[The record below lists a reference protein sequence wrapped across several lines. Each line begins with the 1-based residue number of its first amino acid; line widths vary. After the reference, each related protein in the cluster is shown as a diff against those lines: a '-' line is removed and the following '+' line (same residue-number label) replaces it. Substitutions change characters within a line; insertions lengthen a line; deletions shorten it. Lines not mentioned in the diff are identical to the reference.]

1 MLFLGDLIKVPI
13 VFTKVFRYVYCDSE
27 LHDCTIMDFAVKERN
42 VVILGK
48 VGSGKKTLGNHIC
61 GANIFRHEQGVLGAG
76 NVGVHYGER
85 TKGDTLYRIQ
95 IVDTESLQTGYND
108 PIPHIRKRFTTVH
121 LIIFVIPHG
130 RYTDESHAS
139 LLHAVESLNKRAR
152 SVSALVITHC
162 EGMTDVQ
169 RRSITTEFRNNARS
183 SQVVN
188 FMEKGTYAV
197 GFPDISTLPPH
208 VKSVL
213 QNEIAVDATKITQLV
228 ENCYNSLGI
237 EELVRQ
243 ASKQPFQ
250 RSSATAAMQ
259 LKTTDKYRE
268 VTAGKPREDMSMFS
282 QPSQLQ
288 SSPRFQRDSQPMM
301 PVCQEDQ
308 LIDLHEDDSAIN
320 TPSTLSP
327 NPLKIQSS
335 PRFQRDSQPM
345 MPVCQEVNLIDLH
358 EGHSTINTPST
369 LCTKSVLILGKVGS
383 GKKTLGN
390 HIAGEV
396 ILRNTTT
403 TSSMAS
409 VTRDVGMFVGTFK
422 ERDTIYRIL
431 TCDTESLRTG
441 YSNPLPYIVEH
452 FQNIDLIIFV
462 IANGRYTDES
472 HGSLLHVVKNL
483 HHRATLISAL
493 VITHCDGIKAEER
506 QDIISQF
513 RADDRCAPLA
523 AFMGKGIYAVGFPD
537 TSPFAPIGVKQ
548 AMEKLIAEDEN
559 TVRNLV
565 RECKFSV
572 PVQHLA
578 VSVQSEHTYKR
589 SKISPELQCRSQ

>member
-85 TKGDTLYRIQ
+85 TKEDTLYRIQ

-197 GFPDISTLPPH
+197 GFPDTSTLPPH

-213 QNEIAVDATKITQLV
+213 QNGIAVDENSIKRLV
-228 ENCYNSLGI
+228 ERCDSSLRVEDLPGQAIKKSFQSPSVAHTQMQSTNS
-237 EELVRQ
+237 Q
-243 ASKQPFQ
+243 TQ
-250 RSSATAAMQ
+250 R
-259 LKTTDKYRE
+259 RE
-268 VTAGKPREDMSMFS
+268 SGNFR
-282 QPSQLQ
+282 
-288 SSPRFQRDSQPMM
+288 
-301 PVCQEDQ
+301 Q
-308 LIDLHEDDSAIN
+308 LISN
-320 TPSTLSP
+320 YC
-327 NPLKIQSS
+327 N
-335 PRFQRDSQPM
+335 
-345 MPVCQEVNLIDLH
+345 
-358 EGHSTINTPST
+358 
-369 LCTKSVLILGKVGS
+369 IL
-383 GKKTLGN
+383 
-390 HIAGEV
+390 
-396 ILRNTTT
+396 
-403 TSSMAS
+403 
-409 VTRDVGMFVGTFK
+409 
-422 ERDTIYRIL
+422 
-431 TCDTESLRTG
+431 
-441 YSNPLPYIVEH
+441 
-452 FQNIDLIIFV
+452 
-462 IANGRYTDES
+462 
-472 HGSLLHVVKNL
+472 
-483 HHRATLISAL
+483 
-493 VITHCDGIKAEER
+493 
-506 QDIISQF
+506 
-513 RADDRCAPLA
+513 
-523 AFMGKGIYAVGFPD
+523 
-537 TSPFAPIGVKQ
+537 
-548 AMEKLIAEDEN
+548 
-559 TVRNLV
+559 
-565 RECKFSV
+565 
-572 PVQHLA
+572 
-578 VSVQSEHTYKR
+578 
-589 SKISPELQCRSQ
+589 